1 MVSERKK
8 DAAGEWGYGE
18 PSFIDCVAWQQMG
31 EMVAETLH
39 KGDLVLATGKME
51 QRRYET
57 KDGEKR
63 SVWEV
68 TLDDI
73 GPSLRWS
80 GIKTK
85 PKAVS
90 SGDDSIPF

>member
-1 MVSERKK
+1 
-8 DAAGEWGYGE
+8 
-18 PSFIDCVAWQQMG
+18 
-31 EMVAETLH
+31 
-39 KGDLVLATGKME
+39 ME